1 MPNQKWSVWKP
12 LDSLLF
18 LLGYLYIALQCCDSI
33 LWRSM
38 YMLTE
43 VWVCNVQDEILKAAV
58 MKYGK
63 NQWARIASLLHKKSS
78 KQCKARWCV
87 LSYTPF
93 CFSLVV
99 LVITSCVTD
108 CGLVFYCCYMPI
120 YVQVRVAGSKHQE
133 GMHDVV
139 LRNSFPISSI
149 LTHN

>member
-1 MPNQKWSVWKP
+1 
-12 LDSLLF
+12 
-18 LLGYLYIALQCCDSI
+18 
-33 LWRSM
+33 M

-43 VWVCNVQDEILKAAV
+43 VWVCIVQDEILKAAV

-87 LSYTPF
+87 LLYTPF

-108 CGLVFYCCYMPI
+108 CGLVFYCCCIPI

-133 GMHDVV
+133 GMYDMV
-139 LRNSFPISSI
+139 LRKSFPISSI